1 MISLSEKIV
10 EGKSLIDKMLAE
22 DIIRKTSVCKECS
35 IVEDGR
41 RNYYFYSVDMDSFV
55 HDFEVRKLHTY
66 INSNLYEFQECDI
79 LYSSALYPQDGEQ
92 LIDLIGKLNDFSKGD
107 IDEKNINS

>member
-10 EGKSLIDKMLAE
+10 EGKSLIDKILAE
-22 DIIRKTSVCKECS
+22 DVVRKTSVCKECFIS
-35 IVEDGR
+35 EKDR

-55 HDFEVRKLHTY
+55 HDFEVRKLQTY
-66 INSNLYEFQECDI
+66 INSNSYEFQDCDI

-92 LIDLIGKLNDFSKGD
+92 LVDLIGKLNNFQKG
-107 IDEKNINS
+107 I